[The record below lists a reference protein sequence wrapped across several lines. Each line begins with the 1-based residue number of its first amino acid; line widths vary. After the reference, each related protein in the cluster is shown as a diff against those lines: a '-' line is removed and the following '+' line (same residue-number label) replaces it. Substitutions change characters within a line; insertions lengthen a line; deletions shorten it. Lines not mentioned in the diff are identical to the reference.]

1 MSQVGIGSDSKDIT
15 TIHYQPSLAYPD
27 IAFVDK
33 LYELHFISPGL
44 TIPSFNTTILQGGLN
59 KDIHT
64 CLLYTLSVYHNPF

>member
-33 LYELHFISPGL
+33 LYELHLISPAL
-44 TIPSFNTTILQGGLN
+44 TIPSIKANITWG
-59 KDIHT
+59 
-64 CLLYTLSVYHNPF
+64 V